1 MKKRAKSENKPDT
14 RRVEV
19 KTDTLRYASAGAAR
33 QDVSL
38 KRATGAARQDASL
51 KRATEA
57 KAHRPQPKK
66 PSTSTSVYKTMGPR
80 DQPGYYENMRMGDQ
94 SAIYEDDTF

>member
-1 MKKRAKSENKPDT
+1 MKKRAKSKNKPST

-19 KTDTLRYASAGAAR
+19 KIDPLRYASAGAAR

-38 KRATGAARQDASL
+38 KRAA
-51 KRATEA
+51 EA
-57 KAHRPQPKK
+57 KAHRPQPKR

>member
-1 MKKRAKSENKPDT
+1 MKKRAKSENKPGT

-19 KTDTLRYASAGAAR
+19 KTDTLRYASAGAAH

-38 KRATGAARQDASL
+38 KRAAHA
-51 KRATEA
+51 EA

-66 PSTSTSVYKTMGPR
+66 PSTSVYKTMGPR

-94 SAIYEDDTF
+94 SAIYEADTF